1 MKPDAR
7 AINGE
12 YGRGRRS
19 LARARGR
26 SPDRLK
32 PLRDLYEGQSVRA
45 HRFRYGLL
53 AFDLV
58 TVAFIVV
65 TSFLPRGPVVET
77 LDVGFSNRPFGV
89 KRFQTIHQH
98 SVDVASLIGRLE
110 SSAFRLSTST
120 VSMSLTGSC
129 FSSELAPRPF
139 HHGIRRRGGTIF
151 GTALPSV

>member
-1 MKPDAR
+1 MKLDAR
-7 AINGE
+7 SINGE
-12 YGRGRRS
+12 YGRGKRS
-19 LARARGR
+19 LARAQGR

-77 LDVGFSNRPFGV
+77 LDFGFWLVILADF
-89 KRFQTIHQH
+89 
-98 SVDVASLIGRLE
+98 VARLTLCRHRMRE
-110 SSAFRLSTST
+110 FLHPTTWADMAAL
-120 VSMSLTGSC
+120 VS
-129 FSSELAPRPF
+129 FLAPL
-139 HHGIRRRGGTIF
+139 F
-151 GTALPSV
+151 G